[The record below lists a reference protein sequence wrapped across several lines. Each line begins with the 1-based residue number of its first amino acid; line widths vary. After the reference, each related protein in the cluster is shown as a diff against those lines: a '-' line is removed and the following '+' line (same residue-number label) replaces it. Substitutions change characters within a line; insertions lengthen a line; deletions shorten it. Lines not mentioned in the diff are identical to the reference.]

1 MTQLHNLR
9 LKAFLRGLSGADFR
23 VFGAERLVFLLS
35 GAFLRDFGAG
45 RQVFPLSGADF
56 GVFGAADLPGLTPGR
71 EWKREGRK
79 GWYDFV
85 EVRS

>member
-23 VFGAERLVFLLS
+23 VFGAGRQVFLLS

-45 RQVFPLSGADF
+45 RQVFPLSGAIFAD
-56 GVFGAADLPGLTPGR
+56 FGAAGLPVLRRGGS
-71 EWKREGRK
+71 GSAK
-79 GWYDFV
+79 G
-85 EVRS
+85 